1 MPLPADRLPAN
12 LRTLPAKVAAL
23 ERQLR
28 ELQAARRLEHA
39 SIDGGAITIRD
50 STGAVRGTLG
60 NQPDGTVALST
71 VIGPTPPTP
80 SDPVVT
86 AELAALGVTW
96 DGTFV
101 GAANLP
107 ADWLRIEVHVS
118 ADPAFV
124 PSQATLRQTIETPAG
139 GTVLIPLPYT
149 PWYVRLR
156 SVTTSGA
163 VSDPTNAVAGTPRQ
177 AGTDDITADAITG
190 KTITGGTITGALIQ
204 TADTGRA
211 VVLNQDDNNA
221 IQIYD
226 AANNI
231 VLTLGGDSGVI
242 SLPDLTGSK
251 YEIDITGGI
260 ISFMAA
266 GGGGILTPHFQV
278 YGHDDTVF
286 FNTQLAGG
294 TAMKAGYVAA
304 LVPGSDTLYTWQTPS
319 YATNWL
325 ASTTFNAST
334 NWGSFQFRKDAE
346 DNLILLGCF
355 KAGTTAPSA
364 TVCTLPAGYRPTKQ
378 WPVPIQMHTGPSG
391 AGTFFAGMAEIG
403 SSGNLNLL
411 SQNGLSI
418 AAGAEYLIAGI
429 VPLGNLP

>member
-1 MPLPADRLPAN
+1 MPLPADRLPAT
-12 LRTLPAKVAAL
+12 LRSLPAKVAAL

-71 VIGPTPPTP
+71 VTGPTPPTP

-107 ADWLRIEVHVS
+107 ADWLRVEVHVD

-139 GTVLIPLPYT
+139 ATVLIPLAYT

-156 SVTTSGA
+156 SVSTSGA

-177 AGTDDITADAITG
+177 AAADDITADAITG

-211 VVLNQDDNNA
+211 VVINQDNNNA

-226 AANNI
+226 AGNNI
-231 VLTLGGDSGVI
+231 ILTVGGDNGVV
-242 SLPDLTGSK
+242 SLPDLTGAK
-251 YEIDITGGI
+251 YEIDMTGGI
-260 ISFMAA
+260 ISFQA
-266 GGGGILTPHFQV
+266 GSPILTPHFQV
-278 YGHDDTVF
+278 YGHDDTLF

-294 TAMKAGYVAA
+294 TAMKAGYLAA

-325 ASTTFNAST
+325 ASTTFNGST

-355 KAGTTAPSA
+355 KAGTTAPGA

-378 WPVPIQMHTGPSG
+378 WPVPIQMHTGPTGSG
-391 AGTFFAGMAEIG
+391 TLLAAMAEIG

-418 AAGAEYLIAGI
+418 ATGAEYLIAGI
-429 VPLGNLP
+429 VPLGNLS